1 MSGRSH
7 NAIPSDYSSTGGV
20 SQLRKR
26 RGSGASSFSIPTSC
40 YMKTIERPAKK
51 MREEEL
57 PPNSGSSAP
66 LGSDTQ
72 SQGEQATT
80 TSGKANSRDSPP
92 SSTRPRKRKFQLVPS
107 RRGIPLILPETP
119 ILGYPITVED
129 YEQVQTDWVKT
140 IFEDKTGEEYG
151 LISHPRDGSLWFYFG
166 LSPLRN
172 PALGFSVDS
181 EHRTAAS
188 SASLPAPSTNLL
200 LGSLG
205 ELANSLGLP
214 SFPGWG
220 PFPSG
225 KEQDQKHEKDLTS
238 LAVTHDQDLQDESP
252 EEPEGKRTCLDND
265 IEDNDIEDIDIGRN

>member
-181 EHRTAAS
+181 EHS
-188 SASLPAPSTNLL
+188 
-200 LGSLG
+200 
-205 ELANSLGLP
+205 E
-214 SFPGWG
+214 
-220 PFPSG
+220 
-225 KEQDQKHEKDLTS
+225 H
-238 LAVTHDQDLQDESP
+238 
-252 EEPEGKRTCLDND
+252 
-265 IEDNDIEDIDIGRN
+265 

>member
-1 MSGRSH
+1 MEHGWWAVLPCKTRQTQTEIHCERGKQRKMSRGGGGGQGASKGTPGPLKRGLNVQSSDGHLNKRFRPYKRGIPMSGRSH

-181 EHRTAAS
+181 EHS
-188 SASLPAPSTNLL
+188 
-200 LGSLG
+200 
-205 ELANSLGLP
+205 E
-214 SFPGWG
+214 
-220 PFPSG
+220 
-225 KEQDQKHEKDLTS
+225 H
-238 LAVTHDQDLQDESP
+238 
-252 EEPEGKRTCLDND
+252 
-265 IEDNDIEDIDIGRN
+265 